1 MIVSEGGARPVAF
14 SAHHSEPGD
23 PELLEWIQHQI
34 DALSGL
40 EPLAIVVLLGI
51 VVLAI
56 PAGIAVLFLL
66 NRRRGVGP

>member
-1 MIVSEGGARPVAF
+1 MTVSEGGGGPAAF